1 MTDWRGI
8 RAWSGH
14 HRQSDERITA
24 RDHRGQRRERHTRPC
39 CPTVTASLRI
49 LSDPNIF
56 GIWSGNYPSL
66 FGPGRRAGTR
76 KQRSPLDGEGGG
88 NFLPLPLI

>member
-14 HRQSDERITA
+14 HRQSDESITA
-24 RDHRGQRRERHTRPC
+24 RDHRGQRRERHVRPC
-39 CPTVTASLRI
+39 CPAVNDKLRI
-49 LSDPNIF
+49 PSEPNIP
-56 GIWSGNYPSL
+56 GIRNGQHPRL
-66 FGPGRRAGTR
+66 FGPGRWAGTR